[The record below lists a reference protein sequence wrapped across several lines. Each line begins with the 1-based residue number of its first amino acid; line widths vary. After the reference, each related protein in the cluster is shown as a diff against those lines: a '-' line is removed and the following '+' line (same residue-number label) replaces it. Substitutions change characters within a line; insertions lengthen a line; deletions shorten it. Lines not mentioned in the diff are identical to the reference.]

1 MQITKIRII
10 GSSLGVSIP
19 AEYSNYFNMEKGDYI
34 LWYLDENQELQIKY
48 MKDDIKYFIKK

>member
-1 MQITKIRII
+1 MQITKIRMV

-19 AEYSNYFNMEKGDYI
+19 AEYSNYFNMEKGDYV

>member
-1 MQITKIRII
+1 MV

-19 AEYSNYFNMEKGDYI
+19 AEYSNYFNMKKGDYI

>member
-1 MQITKIRII
+1 MQITKIRMV